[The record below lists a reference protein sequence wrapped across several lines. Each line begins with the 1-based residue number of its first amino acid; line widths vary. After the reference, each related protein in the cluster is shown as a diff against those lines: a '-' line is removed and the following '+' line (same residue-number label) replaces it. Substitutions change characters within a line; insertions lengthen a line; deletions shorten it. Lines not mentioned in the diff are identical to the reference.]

1 MFVKECSAVVS
12 LPGGL
17 GTLDE
22 TCEVLTLLQ
31 TGKQTMLPVVLLD
44 APGGDY
50 WSHFHE
56 FIDKTLLADGLIS
69 PEDVSLYKITDSV
82 EAAVEETLKFYRV
95 YHSMRYVNDTLVLR
109 ITQPL
114 SHDDLDQINESFAD
128 IIVEGKIEQL
138 AALPEEANEP
148 ELAQLPRLKLRF
160 NRRNLGRLRMLIDA
174 VNDTCPTCKVSAN
187 SC

>member
-1 MFVKECSAVVS
+1 MSRCIRS
-12 LPGGL
+12 L
-17 GTLDE
+17 T
-22 TCEVLTLLQ
+22 V
-31 TGKQTMLPVVLLD
+31 
-44 APGGDY
+44 
-50 WSHFHE
+50 F
-56 FIDKTLLADGLIS
+56 
-69 PEDVSLYKITDSV
+69 

-95 YHSMRYVNDTLVLR
+95 YHSMRYVNDTLVDAHY
-109 ITQPL
+109 
-114 SHDDLDQINESFAD
+114 SAAFAHDDLDQINETFAD

-174 VNDTCPTCKVSAN
+174 INDTCPTCKASAN